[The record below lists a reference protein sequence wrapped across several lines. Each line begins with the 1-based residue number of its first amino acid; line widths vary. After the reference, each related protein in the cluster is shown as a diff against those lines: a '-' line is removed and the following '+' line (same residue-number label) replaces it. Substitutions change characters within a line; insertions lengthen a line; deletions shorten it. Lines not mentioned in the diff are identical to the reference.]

1 MSLPVE
7 LLEFAGEFVRSWR
20 MAVALALT
28 ALVVWL
34 IVDYGPQG
42 ASGAVMAVVVAV
54 AGVVIGR
61 RWARGAE
68 ST

>member
-1 MSLPVE
+1 
-7 LLEFAGEFVRSWR
+7 

-42 ASGAVMAVVVAV
+42 APGAVMAVVVAI

>member
-1 MSLPVE
+1 MSLLVE

-42 ASGAVMAVVVAV
+42 APGAVMAVVVAV

-61 RWARGAE
+61 RWARDAG